1 MPVPLLL
8 AAGPLINTIGGA
20 VSYGQQKKYLEGV
33 RSDAQA
39 EAKKAEQE
47 AQRIRSGMS
56 FAVGDVG
63 RQAFMRSQQDIAGD
77 LARREAERAG
87 AAGLGALAGGGAK
100 ALIGG
105 GAGMASAQQ
114 RMLSAAAAESQ
125 ARKAAG
131 EQQYS
136 ALEEAMRGEQRAM
149 QQFDY
154 GRQLGLGDEA
164 GRTEFSADG
173 QLAAARQNFT
183 QDLFG
188 AASGAAGIAGA
199 AFGPE
204 MDPEQLKLLQGM
216 LGSAGS
222 AEKGAKVKQTP
233 GEFSHKTNPIHLV
246 RNGAKVG
253 EVTGGELIFNPEQA
267 GKIETMASEGDTPLH
282 QYLRGLFKKFNSK

>member
-1 MPVPLLL
+1 MPVPLAL
-8 AAGPLINTIGGA
+8 ALAGPLLNTMGGV
-20 VSYGQQKKYLEGV
+20 VSYGQQKKYLQGV
-33 RSDAQA
+33 QSDAQT

-77 LARREAERAG
+77 LARKEAERAG
-87 AAGLGALAGGGAK
+87 AAGLGALSGGGAK

-125 ARKAAG
+125 ARKAVG

-136 ALEEAMRGEQRAM
+136 ALEEAMRGEQRQM

-164 GRTEFSADG
+164 RQTQFAAQG
-173 QLAAARQNFT
+173 QLAAARQNLT

-188 AASGAAGIAGA
+188 GASDITGVIGAHMA
-199 AFGPE
+199 E
-204 MDPEQLKLLQGM
+204 KKE
-216 LGSAGS
+216 GS

>member
-1 MPVPLLL
+1 M
-8 AAGPLINTIGGA
+8 INTIGGV

-33 RSDAQA
+33 ESDAQT
-39 EAKKAEQE
+39 EAKKAEQA

-63 RQAFMRSQQDIAGD
+63 RQAYMRSQQDLAGD
-77 LARREAERAG
+77 IARREAERAG

-100 ALIGG
+100 ALIGA

-164 GRTEFSADG
+164 RQTQFAAQG
-173 QLAAARQNFT
+173 QLAAARQNLT

-199 AFGPE
+199 GLGPE

-216 LGSAGS
+216 LGS

>member
-204 MDPEQLKLLQGM
+204 MDPEQMKLV
-216 LGSAGS
+216 SAMFG
-222 AEKGAKVKQTP
+222 EKGAKVKQTP

>member
-1 MPVPLLL
+1 MPVPLAL
-8 AAGPLINTIGGA
+8 ALAGPLLNTMGGV
-20 VSYGQQKKYLEGV
+20 VSYGQQKKYLQGV
-33 RSDAQA
+33 QSDAQT

-77 LARREAERAG
+77 LARKEAERAG
-87 AAGLGALAGGGAK
+87 AAVLGALSGGGAK

-125 ARKAAG
+125 ARKAVG

-136 ALEEAMRGEQRAM
+136 ALEEAMRGEQRQM

-164 GRTEFSADG
+164 RQTQFAAQG
-173 QLAAARQNFT
+173 QLAAARQNLT

-188 AASGAAGIAGA
+188 GASDITGVIGAHMA
-199 AFGPE
+199 E
-204 MDPEQLKLLQGM
+204 KKE
-216 LGSAGS
+216 GS